1 MDHLTPYGGLSTN
14 RLTAMINQDNRSA
27 LRYGVDFTFG
37 QPELFAGTGGRNT
50 RVKLVSLKP
59 NRYWDEW
66 IYYRR
71 LPLTALDRLPE
82 GMVKPVPIS
91 SLPFSIH
98 QLLPQINAALG
109 LDLVQEEVEDATFF
123 APQSDYPLRIVDANS
138 VAWYNSDF
146 HFKAVF
152 PEPPVEMWLSERL
165 PNTQLSGLFY
175 GNS

>member
-1 MDHLTPYGGLSTN
+1 MATLTPYSGLSTS

-37 QPELFAGTGGRNT
+37 QLEPFAGNGGRNT

-59 NRYWDEW
+59 QRYRDEW
-66 IYYRR
+66 VYYRR

-82 GMVKPVPIS
+82 GTVKPVTIA

-98 QLLPQINAALG
+98 QILPQLNTALG
-109 LDLVQEEVEDATFF
+109 LDLVPSEVEDAIFST
-123 APQSDYPLRIVDANS
+123 PQSDYPLRIVDANS
-138 VAWYNSDF
+138 VAWHNSDF